1 VANFVAAAATDQRV
15 LSFRLTP
22 DLSGMIATSHLNEIL
37 TLTAADIIPIAGTPA
52 AIVGVYNWR
61 GEVLWLMD
69 IGYAL
74 KLPPIVYRHHPSAQY
89 SAIVVNHT
97 TGPIG
102 LLVEQVVGMEWID
115 SAAIQRS
122 PDRANASAFTA
133 ILPSLDT
140 PSISGY
146 WQSPQHNLQL
156 EINLAALIQQL
167 QD

>member
-1 VANFVAAAATDQRV
+1 MTNFGAAAATDQHV

-22 DLSGMIATSHLNEIL
+22 DLSGMIASQHLNEIL

-61 GEVLWLMD
+61 GEILWLMD

-74 KLPPIVYRHHPSAQY
+74 KLPPIVYRHHPTAEY
-89 SAIVVNHT
+89 SVIVVNHT
-97 TGPIG
+97 TGSIG
-102 LLVEQVVGMEWID
+102 LLVEQVAGMEWID
-115 SAAIQRS
+115 PATIRRS
-122 PDRANASAFTA
+122 PDRFDASAGKA
-133 ILPSLDT
+133 MLPQLDT
-140 PSISGY
+140 PGVSGY
-146 WQSPQHNLQL
+146 CQSPQHNLQL